1 MSVFRKLIAG
11 KLTLSQGL
19 RQGYQ
24 YYIAYKEEQGM
35 KYLVSYC
42 YFGNKPM
49 GSSKSDFNEIMGK
62 LDPLL
67 KSKIDMEKMQA
78 GAKYFFLPKDKTT
91 FTLQLR
97 ENGQSFTNE
106 VIPISTIETYEK

>member
-1 MSVFRKLIAG
+1 MSILRKLIAG

-19 RQGYQ
+19 KQGYQ
-24 YYIAYKEEQGM
+24 YCISYKEEQGN
-35 KYLVSYC
+35 KYLLSHC

-67 KSKIDMEKMQA
+67 KSKIDLDKLVS
-78 GAKYFFLPKDKTT
+78 GAKYFFLPKDRVN

-97 ENGQSFTNE
+97 ESGQSFTNE
-106 VIPISTIETYEK
+106 VIPISTIETYEA